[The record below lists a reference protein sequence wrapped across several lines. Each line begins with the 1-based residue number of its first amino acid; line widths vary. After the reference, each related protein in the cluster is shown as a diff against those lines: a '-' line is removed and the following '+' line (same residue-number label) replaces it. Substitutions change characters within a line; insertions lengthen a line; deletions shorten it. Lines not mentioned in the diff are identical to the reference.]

1 MIDGIFPVPIG
12 RYIFERHFSYD
23 EINFIN
29 SLKKNTNFGNSISVD
44 KFVLDLPEF
53 KEIRNSLEGC
63 LTDFFQTVYNPKN
76 KTNIYITQSWINWS
90 TKGQYHHQHAHPN
103 SFISGVL
110 YIQANKDTDKIVF
123 HKNNY
128 RQLEIIPKDRH
139 ILNSDTWYYSVGTG
153 DIMFFSSDLVHSVP
167 EIDTDQTRISLS
179 FNSFIEGELGV
190 PEGPTKL
197 ILKK

>member
-12 RYIFERHFSYD
+12 RYIFERHFYYD
-23 EINFIN
+23 ELNFIN
-29 SLKKNTNFGNSISVD
+29 SLKKKDNFGNSISED
-44 KFVLDLPEF
+44 KSVLDLPEF

-103 SFISGVL
+103 SFVSGVL
-110 YIQANKDTDKIVF
+110 YIEANKDTDKIIF

-139 ILNSDTWYYSVGTG
+139 ILNSDTWDYSVGSG
-153 DIMFFSSDLVHSVP
+153 DIMLFSSDLVHSVP
-167 EIDTDQTRISLS
+167 EIDTDQTRISLA